1 VNERY
6 QGLVRLVEEQAGEN
20 FRSAFRYDEDDWA
33 ALYVREDIATP
44 DLQQVVPRL
53 AQRARGDEPLVRE
66 QDYEGLGPQRAS
78 ISLHAKA
85 VLVHFREAE
94 DAGVVVTLDKDVAR
108 NLADFVARCE
118 GILEASAD

>member
-1 VNERY
+1 VNDRY
-6 QGLVRLVEEQAGEN
+6 QGLVRLVEKQAGEN
-20 FRSAFRYDEDDWA
+20 FRSAIRYDEDGWT
-33 ALYVREDIATP
+33 ALYIRKDLATA
-44 DLQQVVPRL
+44 DLQRVVPGL
-53 AQRARGDEPLVRE
+53 TQRARDAEPLIRE
-66 QDYEGLGPQRAS
+66 QDYDGLGAQRAS

-85 VLVHFREAE
+85 VLIHYREGE

>member
-1 VNERY
+1 MNDRY

-33 ALYVREDIATP
+33 ALFVRSDLATA
-44 DLQQVVPRL
+44 DLQQVIPGL
-53 AQRARGDEPLVRE
+53 AQRAREDEPLVRE

-78 ISLHAKA
+78 ISLHSEA
-85 VLVHFREAE
+85 VLIHFREGE
-94 DAGVVVTLDKDVAR
+94 STGVVVTLDKDVAR

-118 GILEASAD
+118 DILEAAAD